1 MAEVHFVNT
10 LAVGGTGMLAEVSRS
25 IRVHGSDSKGPKQIA
40 NRNPGSRQDINRQ
53 TVILDW
59 VNEPAGRRWLSNTE
73 ISGGVIEAV
82 RNPFEQIIVVG
93 SLND

>member
-10 LAVGGTGMLAEVSRS
+10 LVVGGTGMLAEASRF

-40 NRNPGSRQDINRQ
+40 NRQ
-53 TVILDW
+53 TVILGW